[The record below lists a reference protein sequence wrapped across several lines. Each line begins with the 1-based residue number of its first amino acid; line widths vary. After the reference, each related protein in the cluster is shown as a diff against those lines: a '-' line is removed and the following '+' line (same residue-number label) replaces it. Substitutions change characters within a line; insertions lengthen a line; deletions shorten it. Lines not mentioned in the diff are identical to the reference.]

1 MSELAKALIGF
12 HKDVDK
18 IEKNARGN
26 YGKFADLSGVLSTVT
41 PALLKYDLVL
51 TQTFLANSLIT
62 TLRHTSGEEISSV
75 CDLVLSE
82 GRNKTQEWGKAV
94 TYQRRYS
101 ICSILGIVADMDM
114 DGAMLEES
122 TKPADLAKPTP
133 KKTVAKKKAA
143 PAKAAAESLADATEG
158 TVVKERMSDPLSK
171 DEVDLALETL
181 IGIRKDNVAKFDEIE
196 AAFRLEFKIPSDCRF
211 SESITT
217 QAHVAFVND
226 HIS

>member
-18 IEKNARGN
+18 IEKNARAN
-26 YGKFADLSGVLSTVT
+26 YGKFADLANVLSTVT
-41 PALLKYDLVL
+41 PALLKNDLVL

-62 TLRHTSGEEISSV
+62 TLRHVSGEEISSV
-75 CDLVLSE
+75 CDLILSE

-114 DGAMLEES
+114 DGAMLDES
-122 TKPADLAKPTP
+122 TKPAELAKPTP

-143 PAKAAAESLADATEG
+143 PAPTPTPEPTPVADPADQPLM
-158 TVVKERMSDPLSK
+158 KE
-171 DEVDLALETL
+171 EVDLVLETL
-181 IGIRKDNVAKFDEIE
+181 IGIRKDNVAKFDEIQ
-196 AAFRLEFKIPSDCRF
+196 AAFMQHFKVPSDCRF

-217 QAHVAFVND
+217 QAHVKFINER
-226 HIS
+226 I